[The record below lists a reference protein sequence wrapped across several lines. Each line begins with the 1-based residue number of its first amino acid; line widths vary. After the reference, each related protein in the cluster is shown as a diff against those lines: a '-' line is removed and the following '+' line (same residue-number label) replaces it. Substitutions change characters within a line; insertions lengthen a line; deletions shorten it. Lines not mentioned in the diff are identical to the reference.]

1 MERQLIEKIKQGD
14 EKAFEQV
21 YNKYYEQ
28 LCRFSLH
35 LIHNSSLVEEVVDDV
50 LFYLWDNREETD
62 ITSLDGYLLRA
73 VKNRS
78 LNAVNSLSY
87 RKESKNIGLDVS
99 EEANF
104 LNSLFDDKHP
114 LEKLLE
120 QEMKEE
126 LTKAIN
132 NLPEECRRVFKLSRM
147 ENKKYSEIALMLGI
161 SVNTVKYH
169 MSNAISILSK
179 NMVPYV
185 LIFILSQNN

>member
-1 MERQLIEKIKQGD
+1 VERQLIEKIKQGD

-50 LFYLWDNREETD
+50 LFYLWDNREEID

>member
-87 RKESKNIGLDVS
+87 RKESKNIGLDIS

>member
-50 LFYLWDNREETD
+50 LFYLWDNREEID

-87 RKESKNIGLDVS
+87 RKESKNIGLDIS

>member
-50 LFYLWDNREETD
+50 LFYLWDNREEID